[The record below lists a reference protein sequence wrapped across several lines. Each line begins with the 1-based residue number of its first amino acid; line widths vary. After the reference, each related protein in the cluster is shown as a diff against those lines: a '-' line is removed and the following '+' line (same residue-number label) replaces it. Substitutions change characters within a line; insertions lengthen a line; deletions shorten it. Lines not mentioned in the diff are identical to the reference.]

1 MFDSGNG
8 SIGDAVD
15 RLSHAQDR
23 QSFASALSSL
33 RLCMKN
39 LGMDSKSL
47 IELEKRA
54 YYLPNEYSDKDTKEK
69 MDAAKKRAIEYM
81 EQIMNYDK
89 KDNILFDVLDNFYLF
104 LENLLERKPHK
115 SGGIKEEY
123 LANLKIKNEY
133 DIQHLLY
140 AYLKP
145 LYPLARAEVSEDTG
159 YSTVRTDIFLDA
171 EHVIEVKCTRATMK
185 PKKLIEEIEAD
196 MIHYSAKNIYFF
208 IYDKEKIIDNPLV
221 FKENYETKVIEKK
234 IQIIIHQSKIL

>member
-1 MFDSGNG
+1 MFNSGNE

-89 KDNILFDVLDNFYLF
+89 KDNILFDVLDNFYLTPLF
-104 LENLLERKPHK
+104 LLVLYLLLIISFLPP
-115 SGGIKEEY
+115 
-123 LANLKIKNEY
+123 KI
-133 DIQHLLY
+133 
-140 AYLKP
+140 
-145 LYPLARAEVSEDTG
+145 
-159 YSTVRTDIFLDA
+159 ST
-171 EHVIEVKCTRATMK
+171 
-185 PKKLIEEIEAD
+185 
-196 MIHYSAKNIYFF
+196 F
-208 IYDKEKIIDNPLV
+208 I
-221 FKENYETKVIEKK
+221 
-234 IQIIIHQSKIL
+234 